1 MMKAD
6 ILEETDLYE
15 LEDHIHL
22 PLCMKEGSLAEALDL
37 MNFDAAYEYMK
48 TVRVHDVQRHLAKR
62 KGVFRGECKKGERI
76 VNAGRK

>member
-15 LEDHIHL
+15 LEEHIHL
-22 PLCMKEGSLAEALDL
+22 PLCMKEGSLTEALEL
-37 MNFDAAYEYMK
+37 MNFDVAYEYMK
-48 TVRVHDVQRHLAKR
+48 TVCVHDVQRHLAKR
-62 KGVFRGECKKGERI
+62 KGAFRGECKKGERI